1 MHQTIKQIP
10 AHLAVRAVLPALDL
24 IAALIVFVVGAG
36 VFPQQ
41 VVEQFAVWWRQLQR
55 TASLNSFFIQQV
67 TRRVEIKVFCA
78 QTAHSTEQSTD
89 RVITIRGLT
98 TSAVKVAALLA
109 TSWMSMAFNGTMA
122 TWGSRF
128 TTAAVSV
135 MEASYQPAGLGVAEM
150 VYQAHCP
157 Q

>member
-55 TASLNSFFIQQV
+55 TASLNSFLSN
-67 TRRVEIKVFCA
+67 K
-78 QTAHSTEQSTD
+78 
-89 RVITIRGLT
+89 L
-98 TSAVKVAALLA
+98 
-109 TSWMSMAFNGTMA
+109 
-122 TWGSRF
+122 
-128 TTAAVSV
+128 
-135 MEASYQPAGLGVAEM
+135 PAGSKSKFSAPKRLTALSNLPTGS
-150 VYQAHCP
+150 
-157 Q
+157 